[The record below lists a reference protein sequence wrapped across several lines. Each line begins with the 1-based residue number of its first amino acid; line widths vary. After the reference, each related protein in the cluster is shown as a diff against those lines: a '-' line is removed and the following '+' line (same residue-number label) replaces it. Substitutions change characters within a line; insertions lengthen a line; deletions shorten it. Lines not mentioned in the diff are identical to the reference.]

1 MRYIKIFELYNK
13 EEKADLLAKQ
23 LNIIDDK
30 YQWLK
35 NYLKVNK
42 GIKYLELFT
51 FFSKKVELNNLKYLY
66 EDMFKYSNLIK
77 EKNIK
82 PLDYLDLNKD
92 PYKQYEKL
100 SDIIFKEIQNSNKRK
115 FALSFISNKYKH
127 LLNDDIIELLY
138 KLKDKNNR
146 DELQGKIFNKLA
158 LIKTSDELLVKI
170 KEIIN
175 INPHWNKEFII
186 KTTKEGYGNI
196 LYDIDNTL
204 LVDINENYDLLC
216 KLVCYDKDIRK
227 HNWCIVRS
235 DGTFK
240 SYINDYKKIL
250 IYFDFNLN
258 ENDNKSYIG
267 MQVLP
272 VSNDILSAYDA
283 YDEKFD
289 ILEYKP
295 VLKKYI
301 KGYDEDSVVKMHKEN
316 NITIYF
322 AVEIGLIKYLK
333 YYLHEL
339 ASPSELEDKANF
351 IVKQAAFAGKYDIL
365 KLLISNK
372 YILNGLDT
380 LKIKN
385 ILINIKDRIVE
396 ENVFLYN
403 KIGDILL
410 PLLDIKVGD
419 LVFIKSDRCFGL
431 VVSDFKYEDGYY
443 VSDVCYRNQGG
454 EVISTTLDDC
464 DIVKINVIETLI
476 DNHHI
481 SAYKSIAKDHN
492 VTINPKY
499 EQWEEEYFNESY

>member
-1 MRYIKIFELYNK
+1 M
-13 EEKADLLAKQ
+13 
-23 LNIIDDK
+23 
-30 YQWLK
+30 
-35 NYLKVNK
+35 
-42 GIKYLELFT
+42 
-51 FFSKKVELNNLKYLY
+51 
-66 EDMFKYSNLIK
+66 
-77 EKNIK
+77 
-82 PLDYLDLNKD
+82 
-92 PYKQYEKL
+92 
-100 SDIIFKEIQNSNKRK
+100 
-115 FALSFISNKYKH
+115 
-127 LLNDDIIELLY
+127 
-138 KLKDKNNR
+138 
-146 DELQGKIFNKLA
+146 
-158 LIKTSDELLVKI
+158 
-170 KEIIN
+170 
-175 INPHWNKEFII
+175 
-186 KTTKEGYGNI
+186 
-196 LYDIDNTL
+196 
-204 LVDINENYDLLC
+204 
-216 KLVCYDKDIRK
+216 
-227 HNWCIVRS
+227 
-235 DGTFK
+235 
-240 SYINDYKKIL
+240 
-250 IYFDFNLN
+250 
-258 ENDNKSYIG
+258 
-267 MQVLP
+267 
-272 VSNDILSAYDA
+272 
-283 YDEKFD
+283 
-289 ILEYKP
+289 
-295 VLKKYI
+295 LKKYI